1 LLIFNERWHVAPAE
15 IEAVLLKHPSI
26 KDAAVIGVP
35 LKDSNTEAPRAFI
48 VRCNT
53 HRPFLT
59 SEEVYSF
66 AQKHLASYK
75 ALDGGV
81 VFVNEIPRTA
91 SGKVL
96 RRKLAEMNSHREKL
110 SSLLG
115 KSIRRMPG
123 TDFPEKKIAIA
134 KAD

>member
-1 LLIFNERWHVAPAE
+1 M
-15 IEAVLLKHPSI
+15 LLKHPSI

-35 LKDSNTEAPRAFI
+35 LKDSNTEAPRAFV
-48 VRCNT
+48 VRSNNQ
-53 HRPFLT
+53 RPFLT
-59 SEEVYSF
+59 SEEVYNF

-81 VFVNEIPRTA
+81 VFINEIPRTA

-115 KSIRRMPG
+115 KGTRKMPA
-123 TDFPEKKIAIA
+123 TSLTEKKLPMA
-134 KAD
+134 KAI

>member
-1 LLIFNERWHVAPAE
+1 M
-15 IEAVLLKHPSI
+15 LLKHPSI

-48 VRCNT
+48 VRYSNQ
-53 HRPFLT
+53 RPLLT
-59 SEEVYSF
+59 SNEVYTF

-115 KSIRRMPG
+115 KSIRKMPG
-123 TDFPEKKIAIA
+123 TGFPETKMAMA
-134 KAD
+134 KAV

>member
-1 LLIFNERWHVAPAE
+1 
-15 IEAVLLKHPSI
+15 VLLKHPSI

-35 LKDSNTEAPRAFI
+35 LKDSNTEAPRAFV

-53 HRPFLT
+53 QRPLLT
-59 SEEVYSF
+59 SEEVYTF
-66 AQKHLASYK
+66 AQEHLASYK

-96 RRKLAEMNSHREKL
+96 RRKLADMNSHREKL

-115 KSIRRMPG
+115 KSIRNMPAASLL
-123 TDFPEKKIAIA
+123 EKKVPMA
-134 KAD
+134 KAI

>member
-1 LLIFNERWHVAPAE
+1 M
-15 IEAVLLKHPSI
+15 LLKHPSI

-35 LKDSNTEAPRAFI
+35 LKDSNTEAPRAFV

-53 HRPFLT
+53 RRPFLT
-59 SEEVYSF
+59 SEEVYNF
-66 AQKHLASYK
+66 AHKHLASYK

-115 KSIRRMPG
+115 KGIRKMPG
-123 TDFPEKKIAIA
+123 TGFPEKKIPLA
-134 KAD
+134 KAV